1 MAALPADSVDV
12 AVTSPPYNIGVSYRS
27 YDDCL
32 PQPTYQNWM
41 GETAAQVARVVADDG
56 AAFLNLRAG
65 ADPWQAMAVANEFRQ
80 HLVLQNTI
88 TWVKS
93 VTLDGVTRAHVLPV
107 NSRRYLNRSH
117 ECVYHFTKGSDVPI
131 NRLAI
136 GVPYPDKTNL
146 RRWKAAA
153 QDLRCGGNTWF
164 VPYETARTSPGT
176 DPPSDRLS
184 ARTAAPVSSD
194 ARRPRRRA

>member
-1 MAALPADSVDV
+1 
-12 AVTSPPYNIGVSYRS
+12 
-27 YDDCL
+27 
-32 PQPTYQNWM
+32 
-41 GETAAQVARVVADDG
+41 VADDG
-56 AAFLNLRAG
+56 AAFLNLRAS
-65 ADPWQAMAVANEFRQ
+65 ADPWQPMDVANEFRR

-93 VTLDGVTRAHVLPV
+93 VTVEGGTRGHVRPV

-117 ECVYHFTKGSDVPI
+117 ECIYHLTKGSDVPI

-153 QDLRCGGNTWF
+153 QGSALWRQHLVRSLRDGRE
-164 VPYETARTSPGT
+164 VRRRDA
-176 DPPSDRLS
+176 PSGRLS
-184 ARTAAPVSSD
+184 ARTAAPLPPD
-194 ARRPRRRA
+194 AWRPRRRA